1 MKQILCFGDSNT
13 YGLIPGTKDRYDWD
27 TRWSGRIGQRL
38 WEDGCRIVE
47 EGLCGRTTIFEDPL
61 RDNRNGSHM
70 LPALLETHQH
80 ADLIIVMLGTN
91 DCKAAYG
98 ASAEMIGKGIE
109 KIVGQI
115 RGGAPDSKILLI
127 SPIWLGEKVWK
138 PGYDPEFSEK
148 SVAVSKH
155 LAKVYRQIAE
165 KENIAFLN
173 AAAYAKPSAADQEH
187 MDPENHRL
195 LAEAI
200 YQKVIEIE
208 GILE

>member
-1 MKQILCFGDSNT
+1 MLYIK
-13 YGLIPGTKDRYDWD
+13 WV
-27 TRWSGRIGQRL
+27 SGRLQDKANITLIANEVEAFYTNVNG
-38 WEDGCRIVE
+38 DGNLVHTVQCNHT
-47 EGLCGRTTIFEDPL
+47 L
-61 RDNRNGSHM
+61 
-70 LPALLETHQH
+70 
-80 ADLIIVMLGTN
+80 
-91 DCKAAYG
+91 
-98 ASAEMIGKGIE
+98 E
-109 KIVGQI
+109 KIIGQI
-115 RGGAPDSKILLI
+115 RSGAPDSRILLI

-138 PGYDPEFSEK
+138 PRYDPEFSEK

-187 MDPENHRL
+187 MDPESHRL

-208 GILE
+208 GILG

>member
-61 RDNRNGSHM
+61 RDNRNGSRM

-208 GILE
+208 GILG